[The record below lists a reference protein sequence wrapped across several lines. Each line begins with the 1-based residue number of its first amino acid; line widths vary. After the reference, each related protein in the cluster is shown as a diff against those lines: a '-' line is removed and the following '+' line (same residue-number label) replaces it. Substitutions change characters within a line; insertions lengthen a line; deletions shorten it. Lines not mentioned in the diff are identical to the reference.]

1 MFKILDSY
9 MQSSGLRNGLNPYLY
24 RIYKNPEAR
33 NIYLRSQWADSF
45 EERKYILK
53 KMGEYTLVDETPKFI
68 DEVKN
73 SFKIAINDLKE
84 WYLPQKT
91 KKK

>member
-1 MFKILDSY
+1 
-9 MQSSGLRNGLNPYLY
+9 
-24 RIYKNPEAR
+24 
-33 NIYLRSQWADSF
+33 
-45 EERKYILK
+45 
-53 KMGEYTLVDETPKFI
+53 MGEYTLVDETPKFI

-84 WYLPQKT
+84 WYLPQKN